1 MLAKP
6 CDLDISE
13 LDRTLYVDGRYG
25 RLELLVCAAGR
36 PLAAVSLPCDRVV
49 TADRLRREIATRIG
63 WELWER
69 ACVRKAGTVPS
80 PAAGRPPAISV
91 VLCTRDRPLS
101 LQTSLL
107 HLSRL
112 AYPAFEVI
120 VVDNGSRRPE
130 VRRIVEASGFRYV
143 REERVGLNWARN
155 RGIQEARHGI
165 VAYIDDDAFASPR
178 WLDGIAEGFRD
189 PAVMAVT
196 GLVLPAELET
206 RAQVLFE
213 EYGGMSKG
221 LLPLAFDPAT
231 MGERQ
236 VAAAHHCGVGTNM
249 AFRRE
254 ALERLGGFDTALD
267 VGTPSFGA
275 GDLDMFHRI
284 LASGDT
290 LAYNPAAWVRH
301 RHRRDMEGLRRQIY
315 SNGRAFGVYLIKIW
329 RRRSMRRSA
338 LAGFTAHWVSGWL
351 LARLF
356 LRLRRKTRFPLGLIW
371 AEIWGALHAPWA
383 YRATYERDRHIRAA
397 GASGPGG
404 LEGPR

>member
-6 CDLDISE
+6 CELDLSE

-25 RLELLVCAAGR
+25 RLELLVCSAGR

-49 TADRLRREIATRIG
+49 TADRLRREIAARIG
-63 WELWER
+63 WQLWEEVC
-69 ACVRKAGTVPS
+69 APKIGAFVP
-80 PAAGRPPAISV
+80 PEPGRRPAISV
-91 VLCTRDRPLS
+91 VVCTRDRPLS
-101 LQTSLL
+101 LETCLA

-112 AYPAFEVI
+112 EYPAFEVV

-130 VRRIVEASGFRYV
+130 VRRIVVASGFRYV
-143 REERVGLNWARN
+143 REDRVGLDWARN
-155 RGIQEARHGI
+155 RGLEEARHDI
-165 VAYIDDDAFASPR
+165 IAYIDDDAFASPG
-178 WLDGIAEGFRD
+178 WLGGLAEGFED
-189 PAVMAVT
+189 PAVAAVT

-206 RAQVLFE
+206 EAQLLFE
-213 EYGGMSKG
+213 EYGGMGKG
-221 LLPLAFDPAT
+221 LVPRVFNRAT
-231 MGERQ
+231 MEARRL
-236 VAAAHHCGVGTNM
+236 AAAHHCGLGTNM

-254 ALERLGGFDTALD
+254 ALERLGRFDTALD

-284 LASGDT
+284 LVSGGAI
-290 LAYNPAAWVRH
+290 AYNPAAWVRH
-301 RHRRDMEGLRRQIY
+301 RHRRDMAGLKRQIY

-329 RRRSMRRSA
+329 RTRSMPRSA
-338 LAGFTAHWVSGWL
+338 LTRFAAGWAAGWL

-383 YRATYERDRHIRAA
+383 YRATYRRDQEVRAAWASEAA
-397 GASGPGG
+397 GAALS
-404 LEGPR
+404 